1 MVLYSAHFLQQLSL
15 TICQG
20 CRKRYLIGDDEVAPT
35 LPFAAQ
41 TDFGAG
47 LRAGLDLELE
57 LGARRGAYDDLATQ
71 QGGLQRQFKL

>member
-35 LPFAAQ
+35 LPLAAQ
-41 TDFGAG
+41 TDFGAR
-47 LRAGLDLELE
+47 LRARFNLELQ
-57 LGARRGAYDDLATQ
+57 LSTAW
-71 QGGLQRQFKL
+71 